1 MILSWIKPSIFIP
14 ILITISLSLTGCDQ
28 LKSKLS
34 DLISEPTPSEM
45 SKRTDRLVQEGNY
58 KKAISSGES
67 YLDKNKDPD
76 NLVSESVV
84 NAYMASGNTQGVVG
98 HLQKYR
104 ANSIGSDVNRD
115 NNSTASNL
123 AGPQP
128 LNQTNSSSVSVD
140 GASVTH
146 SKSGSVVRAG
156 DAVVVL
162 PK

>member
-1 MILSWIKPSIFIP
+1 MKLFPSKYFIF
-14 ILITISLSLTGCDQ
+14 LACLLTLSLTGCDQ
-28 LKSKLS
+28 LQSKLTG
-34 DLISEPTPSEM
+34 LISNPTPSEM
-45 SKRTDRLVQEGNY
+45 SEKVDKLTQQGDY
-58 KKAISSGES
+58 KKAISTGES

-104 ANSIGSDVNRD
+104 TNSISNDVSRE
-115 NNSTASNL
+115 NSSSSQGL
-123 AGPQP
+123 AGAQP
-128 LNQTNSSSVSVD
+128 SNQSNSSSVSVD

-146 SKSGSVVRAG
+146 TKSGSVVRAG
-156 DAVVVL
+156 DAVVVS